1 MTSSNQLRIGIVEEA
16 LFGTTPTINTN
27 DQILTV
33 NASGHNLGNQNRT
46 EQDPTI
52 RSDRNVTD
60 LVRLDRT
67 AGGNINFALRY
78 SDAASAEST
87 LLRAVLQSGAEP
99 TAQTEVTSV
108 NGAETTF
115 ASTSISTAGVF
126 TTASAH
132 GLVDNVPVVLSGTV
146 PPPYSASTYY
156 YVKVKTSTTFTL
168 MTSPSGVEITSATAG
183 SVTVATYVLAAAGIA
198 TNIAVGDVVRVRTAN
213 GTLIGYY
220 PVMAVQPSAS
230 PVPLL
235 HVEGYLPT
243 LGSLKVHRGGR
254 MKNGSTQKSYS
265 IEVAYPTTGIYET
278 FKGCVFDGMDF
289 SVAVEQMISGNF
301 MVMGQRGS
309 GASASPLSGT
319 AAYYKAATTTTVM
332 QAVDN
337 IPNVRVAGIDYSA
350 RSISMR
356 IANGGAAQKVVGSL
370 GAQAIRSGTFAVTG
384 QIAAY
389 FSSITEYNKM
399 IANQASSLLLVTQDS
414 SGNAYTWWMPK
425 VKYGA
430 VSVPVQGQDTD
441 VICTLDYQAV
451 YDSLLGATI
460 HVQRFAN

>member
-16 LFGTTPTINTN
+16 LYGTTPTINTN

-33 NASGHNLGNQNRT
+33 NASGHSLGNQNRT

-60 LVRLDRT
+60 LVRMDRT
-67 AGGNINFALRY
+67 AGGNINFAMRY

-99 TAQTEVTSV
+99 TAQSEVSSV
-108 NGAETTF
+108 NGG
-115 ASTSISTAGVF
+115 STVFSSVTISTAGLF
-126 TTASAH
+126 TTAAAH
-132 GLVDNVPVVLSGTV
+132 GLVDNVPVVLTT
-146 PPPYSASTYY
+146 PPSPYSASTYY
-156 YVKVKTSTTFTL
+156 YVKYQSSTTFTL
-168 MTSPSGVEITSATAG
+168 MTSPGGTEITAATAG
-183 SVTVATYVLAAAGIA
+183 STTVTTYVLAATGLT
-198 TNIAVGDVVRVRTAN
+198 TNVSVGDVVRVRQTN
-213 GTLIGYY
+213 GTLVGYY
-220 PVMAVQPSAS
+220 PVVAMQPSAT
-230 PVPLL
+230 PPLL

-243 LGSLKVHRGGR
+243 ITGLKVQRGGR

-278 FKGCVFDGMDF
+278 FKGCVFDGLDF

-309 GASASPLSGT
+309 GASASPLSAT
-319 AAYYKAATTTTVM
+319 AGHYKAATATSVM

-337 IPNVRVAGIDYSA
+337 IPNVRVAGLDYSA

-451 YDSLLGATI
+451 YDSLLGATL